1 MQFIKNNRR
10 SPNMTGTRIIEFCG
24 LPGSGKSTISH
35 YLASN
40 LLIGKNVAEIYDA
53 RKLRGLWNVAKIFSI
68 RSFLLFLKS
77 IPIYSFVH
85 IGKIHYLLSPYKK
98 SLTYD
103 CIKTYS
109 NYDYVF
115 VHHGILQS
123 YVSALYG
130 NDGNME
136 KYKKEITAYLKTV
149 NVDMVVYIQTSIET
163 AYERIKKRNQKD
175 HGRLDA
181 LDNEAMLLALQKQ
194 KVNFD
199 HLAEMSDMAGIN
211 TISLNGENTIEEII
225 EESLT
230 YGFFETL

>member
-1 MQFIKNNRR
+1 
-10 SPNMTGTRIIEFCG
+10 MTDTRIIEFCG

-35 YLASN
+35 YLVNN
-40 LLIGKNVAEIYDA
+40 LLIGKNVADISDA
-53 RKLRGLWNVAKIFSI
+53 NKLRGFWNVAKIFSI

-85 IGKIHYLLSPYKK
+85 IGKIQYLLSPYKK
-98 SLTYD
+98 ALTYG
-103 CIKTYS
+103 CIKAYS

-115 VHHGILQS
+115 VHHGLLQS

-130 NDGNME
+130 IEDNIE
-136 KYKKEITAYLKTV
+136 KYRNEIIEYLKTV
-149 NVDMVVYIQTSIET
+149 NVDMVVYIQTSCET
-163 AYERIKKRNQKD
+163 AYERIKKRSQKD

-199 HLAEMSDMAGIN
+199 HLVEMSDIAGIK
-211 TISLNGENTIEEII
+211 TIRLNGENTLENVIEEY
-225 EESLT
+225 LT
-230 YGFFETL
+230 IGYF